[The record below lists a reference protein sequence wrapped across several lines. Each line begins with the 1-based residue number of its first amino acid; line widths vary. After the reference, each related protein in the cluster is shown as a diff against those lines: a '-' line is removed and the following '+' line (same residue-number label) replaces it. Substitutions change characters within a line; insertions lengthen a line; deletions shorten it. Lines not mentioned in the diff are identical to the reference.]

1 MSITTYTELQ
11 RAIENWL
18 NTPAVAQD
26 IPSFIDLAEA
36 KFNRRIRDYRMVKRA
51 TATVDTGYFVV
62 PTDWLENIRFQLNT
76 TPITTLEYVTP
87 DQAAE
92 ERVIFSSTG
101 RPKFFTMI
109 GSQFQVVP
117 APDSNT
123 YTGELT
129 YYSSIPALTDET
141 TSNWLLAAAPDV
153 YLYGALMEAAPYLGE
168 DNRTQV
174 WGTMLEQALNAIQI
188 ESDRA
193 RIGSSSIRMRAKP
206 MA

>member
-1 MSITTYTELQ
+1 MAITTYSELQ
-11 RAIENWL
+11 SAIADWL
-18 NTPAVAQD
+18 LRDDLTSV

-92 ERVIFSSTG
+92 EKVIFSSTG

-174 WGTMLEQALNAIQI
+174 WGMMLEQALNAIQI